1 MGVNISSFIDDLVP
15 EHIATSYPD
24 LIEFIKVYALYL
36 EMGNESASHLNHI
49 DLHRDID
56 LIEDSLISELQIE
69 LGTAIPRRS
78 QGAAIEGDP
87 TIFYKHLIEFYRS
100 RGTPESIKAFFNI
113 IYGDNVE
120 VYFPYED
127 VLIPSDGRWISN
139 TQAVVDDHDW
149 YFNGVD
155 DEGNVYDNL
164 ASNPSYTYTI
174 SAATNVID
182 FSDDSNRLMELDDA
196 LVYAKGGSYGSKPV
210 LISNETSINL
220 ELSGNSYYNIL
231 RFNDTLD
238 VGTVITVFRLGFYSD
253 NRGFT
258 NDDIKVQDSHFWQ
271 RFSYV
276 LKTGSNIDEWKSAFT
291 RLIHPAG
298 FIFFGEIFIFIQM
311 LENDRDQPG
320 LQFNIINNKILAFA
334 AGVRNAAYT
343 SVNELEN
350 MQDGWKEVVDANGNV
365 SNSEYDSI
373 YNIPDRTDPN
383 YDHDR
388 IPLFDVI
395 RGHTIRANEV
405 GTYVEKIVPYD
416 ITDNKMMR
424 LDSSFSVNRWSNSS
438 PMSDYSDKTIDDLI
452 NNSNSLYNSN
462 PKQMGCKVNINTRDA
477 AIDVADD
484 IGVPDYIGEF
494 ITLDG
499 GGNSSPVTSN
509 VNLYHTWINNMQQVS
524 NIPTENNI

>member
-1 MGVNISSFIDDLVP
+1 MIKKYVLLMLLVLFAGNLNAEVQTYKMVFVPASEKGDESDYKTLISITEKLTGFNIETIKVTDYNAAV
-15 EHIATSYPD
+15 EAMRAGRAHIAWYGGKTYV
-24 LIEFIKVYALYL
+24 K
-36 EMGNESASHLNHI
+36 
-49 DLHRDID
+49 
-56 LIEDSLISELQIE
+56 
-69 LGTAIPRRS
+69 
-78 QGAAIEGDP
+78 AAEI
-87 TIFYKHLIEFYRS
+87 
-100 RGTPESIKAFFNI
+100 A
-113 IYGDNVE
+113 
-120 VYFPYED
+120 
-127 VLIPSDGRWISN
+127 
-139 TQAVVDDHDW
+139 QA
-149 YFNGVD
+149 
-155 DEGNVYDNL
+155 E
-164 ASNPSYTYTI
+164 
-174 SAATNVID
+174 
-182 FSDDSNRLMELDDA
+182 
-196 LVYAKGGSYGSKPV
+196 
-210 LISNETSINL
+210 
-220 ELSGNSYYNIL
+220 
-231 RFNDTLD
+231 
-238 VGTVITVFRLGFYSD
+238 
-253 NRGFT
+253 
-258 NDDIKVQDSHFWQ
+258 
-271 RFSYV
+271 
-276 LKTGSNIDEWKSAFT
+276 
-291 RLIHPAG
+291 
-298 FIFFGEIFIFIQM
+298 
-311 LENDRDQPG
+311 
-320 LQFNIINNKILAFA
+320 AFA

-494 ITLDG
+494 ITLDCG
-499 GGNSSPVTSN
+499 ENSSPVTYN